1 MPQAIDL
8 IVNNGAATPV
18 SKTFTL
24 ISPASGDGGVA
35 TWALKEGAISSVFPM
50 FTASARKTNNR
61 SRKAQY
67 KFRLPSSY
75 TDTVTGLTAVS
86 TAAEIN
92 FDVSVPDTFPEALKN
107 DFVAYAVNLFS
118 NALVKSMTRDA
129 IPAT

>member
-8 IVNNGAATPV
+8 IVKNGATTPV

-35 TWALKEGAISSVFPM
+35 TWVLKEGAISSVFPM

-92 FDVSVPDTFPEALKN
+92 FDVSVPDTFPESLKN

-118 NALVKSMTRDA
+118 DDLVKSMTRDA
-129 IPAT
+129 VPAT